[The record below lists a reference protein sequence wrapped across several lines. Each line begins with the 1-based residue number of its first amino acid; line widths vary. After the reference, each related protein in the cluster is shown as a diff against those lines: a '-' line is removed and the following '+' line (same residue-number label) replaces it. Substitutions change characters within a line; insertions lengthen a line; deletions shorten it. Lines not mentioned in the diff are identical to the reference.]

1 MEGWWEIMKVKNKA
15 YIRSLAKNILN
26 ANKSRRNI
34 LLLAIALTSI
44 LFTSL
49 FSVALG
55 LGKSMETQTMK
66 TIGTISH
73 GSFKDIS
80 DEDVEILTHDKD
92 IKDFSVRE
100 KVGILDDEK
109 VMAELSYMDKKGF
122 EWSLIEKVK
131 GKFPE
136 KENEVFLDIST
147 AKKLGYKGEIGEE
160 IEVPFKIEKAYT
172 GEVIEKK
179 SDKFIISGTFQNP
192 IDSNVGVGQI
202 YLSKAY
208 VDKLSI
214 PKNNSDLEV
223 MLNNS
228 FKIGDKL
235 LKIAERNGYKVA
247 DNPGNLSDK
256 EIRIGVNFAYL
267 LSGDSSFD
275 FKTFLPFL
283 AFLILV
289 IVAGYLIINNIF
301 KISVNEDIKLLG
313 LLKTIGMTKPQIKK
327 LVHLESLA
335 VALPAIIVGDIV
347 GISIGKIILNKIF
360 ANNEML
366 TDVKLSI
373 IVIILII
380 LFSTAFTLLTVF
392 LSVMRPARYAA
403 KVSPIDA
410 SRYNEIQIKKKYK
423 SEDISLGKLARRQV
437 FSNKFRFISIVL
449 SISLSAVI
457 LNSVL
462 TYTGNIDLEKG
473 ISDVIATDYNI
484 ASPKYFRYMYS
495 GSEDSIKDNFIDEI
509 ENQKGFKAGGALYY
523 YGYEYDYQ
531 DIKIEDN
538 KVAPILLGIDD
549 YLINKQKFI
558 DGEFDKDK
566 WQTGNYIIIGEYGD
580 KKSAFKAG
588 DKIKIN
594 VKNKIKEVQVMGKV
608 EYNFSIGL
616 RYFPVIKEDVND
628 ESSPTLGLEYIYM
641 NPNEYKELT
650 GDQSI
655 MSYGFDVEDSEKENF
670 DKLLKSFEN
679 NPDFS
684 YDSRDLQIK
693 SFKDFKNLIEF
704 VGYSL
709 SIVLFLISVLNFI
722 NIIAT
727 EILRNMVNLSIL
739 EAIGMTKRN
748 IKKYLIK
755 KNLIYSISS
764 LVFSFIVMLLVDKF
778 ILIDFMA
785 ETKWTSYKFVI
796 MPLILVNFVNIIIG
810 IIFTGGFY
818 EKHSQNSLV
827 DRIRSLE

>member
-1 MEGWWEIMKVKNKA
+1 MESWWEKMKVKNKA
-15 YIRSLAKNILN
+15 YIVRLSKSILN

-55 LGKSMETQTMK
+55 LVKSMETQTMK
-66 TIGTISH
+66 TVGSISH
-73 GSFKDIS
+73 GSFKELSNKDIEVLS
-80 DEDVEILTHDKD
+80 KDKD
-92 IKDFSVRE
+92 IKEFSVRE

-109 VMAELSYMDKKGF
+109 ISAELSYMDKKGF

-136 KENEVFLDIST
+136 KENDVFIDLAT

-160 IEVPFKIEKAYT
+160 IEVPFTIEKPYT
-172 GEVIEKK
+172 GEIIKK
-179 SDKFIISGTFQNP
+179 RSDKFIISGTFQNP

-208 VDKLSI
+208 VDKLSL
-214 PKNNSDLEV
+214 PENNKDLEV
-223 MLNNS
+223 MLKNS
-228 FKIGDKL
+228 FVIKDKL

-247 DNPGNLSDK
+247 DSPGNLSDK
-256 EIRIGVNFAYL
+256 EIRIGVNFAYI
-267 LSGDSSFD
+267 LSRGDNAD
-275 FKTFLPFL
+275 FLIFLPAL
-283 AFLILV
+283 LLLILV
-289 IVAGYLIINNIF
+289 MIAGFLIINNIF
-301 KISVNEDIKLLG
+301 KISVNEDINLIG
-313 LLKTIGMTKPQIKK
+313 LLKTIGMTKVQVKK
-327 LVHLESLA
+327 LVHLESFI
-335 VALPAIIVGDIV
+335 VSIPSIIIGNAI

-360 ANNEML
+360 SSNVMLANIN
-366 TDVKLSI
+366 LSLAL
-373 IVIILII
+373 ILLVI
-380 LFSTAFTLLTVF
+380 LFSAIFTLLTVF
-392 LSVMRPARYAA
+392 LSVMSPAKYAA
-403 KVSPIDA
+403 KISPIDA
-410 SRYNEIQIKKKYK
+410 SKYNETQVKKKYK
-423 SEDISLGKLARRQV
+423 SNSISLGKLAKRQV

-473 ISDVIATDYNI
+473 ISDVIVTDYNI

-495 GSEDSIKDNFIDEI
+495 GSEDGIKDNFIDEI

-523 YGYEYDYQ
+523 YGYEYAYP

-558 DGEFDKDK
+558 EGEFDSDK
-566 WQTGNYIIIGEYGD
+566 WNNGSYVIVGEDSD
-580 KKSAFKAG
+580 KKSSFKAG

-594 VKNKIKEVQVMGKV
+594 VKNRVKEVQVMGKV
-608 EYNFSIGL
+608 EYNFSNGL
-616 RYFPVIKEDVND
+616 RYYPIIQENQFD
-628 ESSPTLGLEYIYM
+628 ESSPELDLEYFYL
-641 NPNEYKELT
+641 NPNLYKELT
-650 GDQSI
+650 GDKSI

-679 NPDFS
+679 EPGFS

-722 NIIAT
+722 NVIAT

-739 EAIGMTKRN
+739 EAIGMTKKN
-748 IKKYLIK
+748 IKKYLVK
-755 KNLIYSISS
+755 KNLIYSLCG
-764 LVFSFIVMLLVDKF
+764 LVFSFIIMLLVDKY
-778 ILIDFMA
+778 ILIDFM
-785 ETKWTSYKFVI
+785 EQTKWTSYKFVI
-796 MPLILVNFVNIIIG
+796 MPLILVNCVNVIIG
-810 IIFTGGFY
+810 ILFTGRFY
-818 EKHSQNSLV
+818 EKHSQNSVV
-827 DRIRSLE
+827 DRIRNID

>member
-1 MEGWWEIMKVKNKA
+1 MKVKNKA
-15 YIRSLAKNILN
+15 YIRHLAKNILN

-66 TIGTISH
+66 TVGSISH
-73 GSFKDIS
+73 GSFKELS

-131 GKFPE
+131 GEFPE
-136 KENEVFLDIST
+136 KDNQVFIDIAT

-160 IEVPFKIEKAYT
+160 IKVPFTIEKPYT
-172 GEVIEKK
+172 GEIIEKK

-208 VDKLSI
+208 VDKLSL
-214 PKNNSDLEV
+214 PENNKDLEV
-223 MLNNS
+223 MLKNS
-228 FKIGDKL
+228 FMIRDKL
-235 LKIAERNGYKVA
+235 LKIAERNAYKVV
-247 DNPGNLSDK
+247 DDPGNLSEK
-256 EIRIGVNFAYL
+256 EIRIGVNFAYIF
-267 LSGDSSFD
+267 SGDSSFD
-275 FKTFLPFL
+275 FKTILPFL

-289 IVAGYLIINNIF
+289 MVAGYLIINNIF

-313 LLKTIGMTKPQIKK
+313 LLKTIGMTKPQIKS
-327 LVHLESLA
+327 LIHLESLA
-335 VALPAIIVGDIV
+335 VALPSIIIGDII

-360 ANNEML
+360 ASNEML
-366 TDVKLSI
+366 TDVKLSLT
-373 IVIILII
+373 VMVLII

-392 LSVMRPARYAA
+392 LSVMKPARYAA

-410 SRYNEIQIKKKYK
+410 SKYNETMIKKKYK

-462 TYTGNIDLEKG
+462 TYTGNIDLKKG

-484 ASPKYFRYMYS
+484 ASPKYFRYMYL
-495 GSEDSIKDNFIDEI
+495 GSEEGIDRKFIDEI
-509 ENQKGFKAGGALYY
+509 ENYKGFKEGGALYY
-523 YGYEYDYQ
+523 YGYEYSYP
-531 DIKIEDN
+531 DIKIEDH

-558 DGEFDKDK
+558 DGVFDKEK
-566 WQTGNYIIIGEYGD
+566 WQTGNYVIIGEYGD

-594 VKNKIKEVQVMGKV
+594 VKNKVKEVQVMGKV
-608 EYNFSIGL
+608 EYNFSNGL
-616 RYFPVIKEDVND
+616 RYFTVIKEDIND
-628 ESSPTLGLEYIYM
+628 DSSPTLSLEYIYM

-670 DKLLKSFEN
+670 DNLLKTFEN
-679 NPDFS
+679 EPDFS

-693 SFKDFKNLIEF
+693 STMEFKKLIEF
-704 VGYSL
+704 AGYSL

-722 NIIAT
+722 NVIAT

-739 EAIGMTKRN
+739 EAIGMTKKN
-748 IKKYLIK
+748 IKKYLVK
-755 KNLIYSISS
+755 KNLVYSLCGLI
-764 LVFSFIVMLLVDKF
+764 FSFLIMLLVDKF
-778 ILIDFMA
+778 ILMDFM
-785 ETKWTSYKFVI
+785 EQTQWTSYKFVI
-796 MPLILVNFVNIIIG
+796 LPLILVNLVNIIIG
-810 IIFTGGFY
+810 IIFTGRFY
-818 EKHSQNSLV
+818 EKHSNNSLV

>member
-1 MEGWWEIMKVKNKA
+1 MKVKNKA
-15 YIRSLAKNILN
+15 YIRRLAKNILN

-55 LGKSMETQTMK
+55 LGKSMENQTMK

-73 GSFKDIS
+73 GSFKELSDKDIS
-80 DEDVEILTHDKD
+80 ILSKDKD
-92 IKDFSVRE
+92 IKEFSIRE

-109 VMAELSYMDKKGF
+109 ISAELSYIDNNGF

-136 KENEVFLDIST
+136 KENDVFIDLAT
-147 AKKLGYKGEIGEE
+147 VKKLGYKGEIGEE
-160 IEVPFKIEKAYT
+160 IEVPFTIEKPYT
-172 GEVIEKK
+172 GEIIEKK

-208 VDKLSI
+208 VDKLSL
-214 PKNNSDLEV
+214 PENNKDLEV
-223 MLNNS
+223 MLKNS
-228 FKIGDKL
+228 FMIRDKL
-235 LKIAERNGYKVA
+235 LKIAERNAYKVV
-247 DNPGNLSDK
+247 DDPGNLSEK
-256 EIRIGVNFAYL
+256 EIRIGVNFAYIF
-267 LSGDSSFD
+267 SGDSSFD
-275 FKTFLPFL
+275 FKTILPFL

-289 IVAGYLIINNIF
+289 MVAGYLIINNIF

-313 LLKTIGMTKPQIKK
+313 LLKTIGMTKPQIKS
-327 LVHLESLA
+327 LIHLESLA
-335 VALPAIIVGDIV
+335 VALPSIIIGDII

-360 ANNEML
+360 ASNEML
-366 TDVKLSI
+366 TDVKLSLT
-373 IVIILII
+373 VMVLII

-392 LSVMRPARYAA
+392 LSVMKPARYAA

-410 SRYNEIQIKKKYK
+410 SKYNETMIKKKYK

-462 TYTGNIDLEKG
+462 TYTGNIDLKKG

-484 ASPKYFRYMYS
+484 ASPKYFRYMYL
-495 GSEDSIKDNFIDEI
+495 GSEEGIDRKFIDEI
-509 ENQKGFKAGGALYY
+509 ENYKGFKEGGALYY
-523 YGYEYDYQ
+523 YGYEYSYP
-531 DIKIEDN
+531 DIKIEDH

-558 DGEFDKDK
+558 DGVFDKEK
-566 WQTGNYIIIGEYGD
+566 WQTGNYVIIGEYGD

-594 VKNKIKEVQVMGKV
+594 VKNKVKEVQVMGKV
-608 EYNFSIGL
+608 EYNFSNGL
-616 RYFPVIKEDVND
+616 RYFPVIKEDIND
-628 ESSPTLGLEYIYM
+628 ESSPTLSLEYIYM

-670 DKLLKSFEN
+670 DNLLKTFEN
-679 NPDFS
+679 EPDFS

-693 SFKDFKNLIEF
+693 STMEFKSLIEF
-704 VGYSL
+704 AGYSL

-722 NIIAT
+722 NVIAT

-739 EAIGMTKRN
+739 EAIGMTKKN
-748 IKKYLIK
+748 IKKYLVK
-755 KNLIYSISS
+755 KNLIYSLCG
-764 LVFSFIVMLLVDKF
+764 LVFSFIIMLLVDKY
-778 ILIDFMA
+778 ILIGFM
-785 ETKWTSYKFVI
+785 EQTKWTSYRFVI
-796 MPLILVNFVNIIIG
+796 MPLIIVNFVNIIIG
-810 IIFTGGFY
+810 IIFTGKFY
-818 EKHSQNSLV
+818 EKHSNNSLV

>member
-1 MEGWWEIMKVKNKA
+1 MKVKNKA
-15 YIRSLAKNILN
+15 YIVRLSKSILN

-66 TIGTISH
+66 TVGTISH
-73 GSFKDIS
+73 GSFKELS
-80 DEDVEILTHDKD
+80 DKD
-92 IKDFSVRE
+92 INILSKDKDLKEFSIRE

-109 VMAELSYMDKKGF
+109 ISAELSYMDKKGF

-136 KENEVFLDIST
+136 KENEVFIDTAT

-160 IEVPFKIEKAYT
+160 IEVPFKIEKPYT
-172 GEVIEKK
+172 GEIIEKK

-208 VDKLSI
+208 VDKLSL
-214 PKNNSDLEV
+214 PENNNDVEV
-223 MLNNS
+223 MLKNS
-228 FKIGDKL
+228 FMIRNKL
-235 LKIAERNGYKVA
+235 VKIAERNGYKVVE
-247 DNPGNLSDK
+247 DPGNLSDK

-267 LSGDSSFD
+267 FSGDSSFD
-275 FKTFLPFL
+275 LNTFIPYL

-289 IVAGYLIINNIF
+289 MVAGYLIINNIF

-327 LVHLESLA
+327 LVHLESFI
-335 VALPAIIVGDIV
+335 VSIPSIIIGNAI
-347 GISIGKIILNKIF
+347 GISIGQIILNKIF
-360 ANNEML
+360 STNVMLANIN
-366 TDVKLSI
+366 LSLAL
-373 IVIILII
+373 ILLVI
-380 LFSTAFTLLTVF
+380 LFSTIFTLLTVF
-392 LSVMRPARYAA
+392 LSVMSPAKYAA
-403 KVSPIDA
+403 KISPIDA
-410 SRYNEIQIKKKYK
+410 SKYNETQVKKKYK
-423 SEDISLGKLARRQV
+423 SNSISLGKLAKRQV

-495 GSEDSIKDNFIDEI
+495 GSEDGIKDNFIDEI
-509 ENQKGFKAGGALYY
+509 ENQKGFKAGGALYS
-523 YGYEYDYQ
+523 YGYEYTYP

-549 YLINKQKFI
+549 YLINKQKII
-558 DGEFDKDK
+558 DGEFDKEK
-566 WQTGNYIIIGEYGD
+566 WKTGNYVIIGEKIKNNSDY
-580 KKSAFKAG
+580 KTG

-594 VKNKIKEVQVMGKV
+594 VKNRVKEVQVMGKIN
-608 EYNFSIGL
+608 YNFSDGL
-616 RYFPVIKEDVND
+616 RYYPIIQENQFD
-628 ESSPTLGLEYIYM
+628 ESSPELDLEYFYL
-641 NPNEYKELT
+641 NPNLYKELT
-650 GDQSI
+650 GDNSI

-722 NIIAT
+722 NVIAT

-739 EAIGMTKRN
+739 EAIGMTKKN
-748 IKKYLIK
+748 IKKYLVK
-755 KNLIYSISS
+755 KNLIYSLCG
-764 LVFSFIVMLLVDKF
+764 LVFSFIIMLLVDKY
-778 ILIDFMA
+778 ILIDFM
-785 ETKWTSYKFVI
+785 EQTKWTSYKFVI

-810 IIFTGGFY
+810 IIFTCRFY

>member
-1 MEGWWEIMKVKNKA
+1 MKVKNKA
-15 YIRSLAKNILN
+15 YIRRLSKSILN

-66 TIGTISH
+66 TVGTISH
-73 GSFKDIS
+73 GSFKDIC

-92 IKDFSVRE
+92 IKDFSIRE

-109 VMAELSYMDKKGF
+109 VMAELSYMDKIGF

-136 KENEVFLDIST
+136 KENQVFIDTAT

-160 IEVPFKIEKAYT
+160 IEVPFKIEKPYT
-172 GEVIEKK
+172 GEIIEKK

-208 VDKLSI
+208 VDKLSL
-214 PKNNSDLEV
+214 PENNNDVEV
-223 MLNNS
+223 MLKNS
-228 FKIGDKL
+228 FMIRDKL
-235 LKIAERNGYKVA
+235 IKIAERNGYKVV
-247 DNPGNLSDK
+247 DEPGNLSDK
-256 EIRIGVNFAYL
+256 EIRIGVNFAYIF
-267 LSGDSSFD
+267 SGDSSFD

-347 GISIGKIILNKIF
+347 GISIGKVILNKIF

-366 TDVKLSI
+366 TDVKLSLM
-373 IVIILII
+373 VIILII

-410 SRYNEIQIKKKYK
+410 SRYNETTIKKKYK

-437 FSNKFRFISIVL
+437 FSNKFRFISIIL
-449 SISLSAVI
+449 SMSLSAVI

-473 ISDVIATDYNI
+473 ISDVIVTDYNI

-495 GSEDSIKDNFIDEI
+495 GSEDGIKDNFIDEI
-509 ENQKGFKAGGALYY
+509 ENQ
-523 YGYEYDYQ
+523 
-531 DIKIEDN
+531 
-538 KVAPILLGIDD
+538 
-549 YLINKQKFI
+549 
-558 DGEFDKDK
+558 
-566 WQTGNYIIIGEYGD
+566 
-580 KKSAFKAG
+580 
-588 DKIKIN
+588 
-594 VKNKIKEVQVMGKV
+594 
-608 EYNFSIGL
+608 
-616 RYFPVIKEDVND
+616 
-628 ESSPTLGLEYIYM
+628 
-641 NPNEYKELT
+641 
-650 GDQSI
+650 
-655 MSYGFDVEDSEKENF
+655 
-670 DKLLKSFEN
+670 
-679 NPDFS
+679 
-684 YDSRDLQIK
+684 
-693 SFKDFKNLIEF
+693 
-704 VGYSL
+704 
-709 SIVLFLISVLNFI
+709 
-722 NIIAT
+722 
-727 EILRNMVNLSIL
+727 
-739 EAIGMTKRN
+739 
-748 IKKYLIK
+748 
-755 KNLIYSISS
+755 
-764 LVFSFIVMLLVDKF
+764 
-778 ILIDFMA
+778 
-785 ETKWTSYKFVI
+785 
-796 MPLILVNFVNIIIG
+796 
-810 IIFTGGFY
+810 
-818 EKHSQNSLV
+818 
-827 DRIRSLE
+827 

>member
-1 MEGWWEIMKVKNKA
+1 MKVKNKA
-15 YIRSLAKNILN
+15 YIRHLAKNILN

-66 TIGTISH
+66 TIGAISH
-73 GSFKDIS
+73 GSFKELS

-109 VMAELSYMDKKGF
+109 ISAELSYMDKKGF

-136 KENEVFLDIST
+136 KENQVFLDIST

-172 GEVIEKK
+172 GEIIEKK

-208 VDKLSI
+208 VDKLSL
-214 PKNNSDLEV
+214 PKNNSDLGV

-235 LKIAERNGYKVA
+235 LKIAERNGYKVV
-247 DNPGNLSDK
+247 DDPGNLSDK

-313 LLKTIGMTKPQIKK
+313 LLKTIGMTKPQIKR
-327 LVHLESLA
+327 LIHLESLA
-335 VALPAIIVGDIV
+335 VALPSIIIGDII

-360 ANNEML
+360 ASNEML
-366 TDVKLSI
+366 TDVKLSLA
-373 IVIILII
+373 VIILII

-410 SRYNEIQIKKKYK
+410 SRYNEIEIKKKYK
-423 SEDISLGKLARRQV
+423 SENISLGKLARRQV
-437 FSNKFRFISIVL
+437 FSNKFRFISIIL
-449 SISLSAVI
+449 SMSLSAVI

-473 ISDVIATDYNI
+473 ISDIIVTDYNI

-495 GSEDSIKDNFIDEI
+495 GSEDGINEKYIREI
-509 ENQKGFKAGGALYY
+509 ENHKGFKSGGSLYS
-523 YGYEYDYQ
+523 YGNEYTYP

-538 KVAPILLGIDD
+538 KVAPILFGIDD
-549 YLINKQKFI
+549 YLINKYKI
-558 DGEFDKDK
+558 TDGDFDKDK
-566 WQTGNYIIIGEYGD
+566 WQTGNYVIIGERIKNNSDYKIGD
-580 KKSAFKAG
+580 N
-588 DKIKIN
+588 IKIN
-594 VKNKIKEVQVMGKV
+594 VNNKIKEVQVMGKV
-608 EYNFSIGL
+608 EHNFSNGL
-616 RYFPVIKEDVND
+616 RYFPVVKEDKNN
-628 ESSPTLGLEYIYM
+628 ELSPTLSLEYIYM
-641 NPNEYKELT
+641 NPNEYRKLT

-679 NPDFS
+679 EPGFS
-684 YDSRDLQIK
+684 YDSRELQIK

-722 NIIAT
+722 NVIAT

-739 EAIGMTKRN
+739 EAIGMTKKN
-748 IKKYLIK
+748 IKKYLVK
-755 KNLIYSISS
+755 KNLIYSLCGLI
-764 LVFSFIVMLLVDKF
+764 FSFIIMLLVDKY
-778 ILIDFMA
+778 ILIDFM
-785 ETKWTSYKFVI
+785 EQTKWTSYKFVI

-810 IIFTGGFY
+810 IIFTGRFY

>member
-1 MEGWWEIMKVKNKA
+1 MEGWWKIMKVKNKA
-15 YIRSLAKNILN
+15 YIRRLSKNILN

-55 LGKSMETQTMK
+55 LGKSMENQTMK
-66 TIGTISH
+66 TVGTISH
-73 GSFKDIS
+73 GSFKELSDKDIS
-80 DEDVEILTHDKD
+80 ILSKDKD
-92 IKDFSVRE
+92 IKEFSIRE

-109 VMAELSYMDKKGF
+109 ISAELSYIDNNGF

-136 KENEVFLDIST
+136 KENDVFIDLAT

-160 IEVPFKIEKAYT
+160 IEIPYSIEKPYT
-172 GEVIEKK
+172 GEIIKK
-179 SDKFIISGTFQNP
+179 RSEKFIISGTFQNP

-208 VDKLSI
+208 VDKLSL
-214 PKNNSDLEV
+214 PENNKDLEV
-223 MLNNS
+223 MLKNS
-228 FKIGDKL
+228 FMIRDKL
-235 LKIAERNGYKVA
+235 LKIAERNAYKVV
-247 DNPGNLSDK
+247 DEPGNLSEK
-256 EIRIGVNFAYL
+256 EIRIGVNFAYIF
-267 LSGDSSFD
+267 SGDSSFD

-289 IVAGYLIINNIF
+289 MVAGYLIINNIF

-335 VALPAIIVGDIV
+335 VSLPAIIVGDIV

-366 TDVKLSI
+366 ADVKLSLAV
-373 IVIILII
+373 IVIIII
-380 LFSTAFTLLTVF
+380 FSTTFTLLTVF

-410 SRYNEIQIKKKYK
+410 SRYNETTIKKKYK
-423 SEDISLGKLARRQV
+423 SENISLGKLARRQV
-437 FSNKFRFISIVL
+437 FSNKFRFISIIL
-449 SISLSAVI
+449 SMSLSAVI

-495 GSEDSIKDNFIDEI
+495 GSADGINKKFIDEI
-509 ENQKGFKAGGALYY
+509 ESYKGFKGGGALYY
-523 YGYEYDYQ
+523 YGYEYAYP
-531 DIKIEDN
+531 DIKIEGN

-549 YLINKQKFI
+549 YLINKQKI
-558 DGEFDKDK
+558 TDEEFDKEK
-566 WQTGNYIIIGEYGD
+566 WKTGNYVIIGEYGD

-594 VKNKIKEVQVMGKV
+594 VKNKVKEVQVMGKV
-608 EYNFSIGL
+608 EYNFSNGL
-616 RYFPVIKEDVND
+616 RYFPVIKEDVKD

-641 NPNEYKELT
+641 KPNEYKELT

-679 NPDFS
+679 EPGFS

-722 NIIAT
+722 NVIAT

-739 EAIGMTKRN
+739 EAIGMTKKN
-748 IKKYLIK
+748 IKKYLVK
-755 KNLIYSISS
+755 KNLIYSLCG
-764 LVFSFIVMLLVDKF
+764 LVFSFIIMLLVDKY
-778 ILIDFMA
+778 ILIGFM
-785 ETKWTSYKFVI
+785 EQTKWTSYKFVI

-810 IIFTGGFY
+810 IIFTGRFY

>member
-1 MEGWWEIMKVKNKA
+1 MKVKNKA
-15 YIRSLAKNILN
+15 YIRRLSKSILN

-49 FSVALG
+49 FSVGLG

-73 GSFKDIS
+73 GSFKELSDKDIN
-80 DEDVEILTHDKD
+80 ILSKDKD
-92 IKDFSVRE
+92 IKEFSIRE

-109 VMAELSYMDKKGF
+109 VMAELSYMDKIGF

-136 KENEVFLDIST
+136 KENQVFIDTAT

-172 GEVIEKK
+172 GEIIEKK

-208 VDKLSI
+208 VDKLSL
-214 PKNNSDLEV
+214 PENNNDVEV
-223 MLNNS
+223 MLKNS
-228 FKIGDKL
+228 FMIRDKL
-235 LKIAERNGYKVA
+235 LKIAERNGYKVVE
-247 DNPGNLSDK
+247 DPGNLSDK
-256 EIRIGVNFAYL
+256 EIRIGVNFAYIF
-267 LSGDSSFD
+267 SGDSSFD

-313 LLKTIGMTKPQIKK
+313 LLKTIGMTKPQIKR
-327 LVHLESLA
+327 LIHLESLA
-335 VALPAIIVGDIV
+335 VALPSIIVGDIV
-347 GISIGKIILNKIF
+347 GISIGKVILNKIF

-366 TDVKLSI
+366 TDVKLSLM
-373 IVIILII
+373 VIILII

-410 SRYNEIQIKKKYK
+410 SRYNETTIKKKYK

-495 GSEDSIKDNFIDEI
+495 GSEDGIKDNFIDEI
-509 ENQKGFKAGGALYY
+509 ENQKGFKEGGALYY
-523 YGYEYDYQ
+523 YGYEYSYP
-531 DIKIEDN
+531 DIKIEDH

-558 DGEFDKDK
+558 DGVFDKEK
-566 WQTGNYIIIGEYGD
+566 WQTGNYVIIGEYGD

-594 VKNKIKEVQVMGKV
+594 VNNKVKEVQVMGKV
-608 EYNFSIGL
+608 EYNFSNGL
-616 RYFPVIKEDVND
+616 RYFTVIKEDIND
-628 ESSPTLGLEYIYM
+628 ESSPTLSLEYIYM

-670 DKLLKSFEN
+670 DNLLKTFEN
-679 NPDFS
+679 EPDFS

-693 SFKDFKNLIEF
+693 STMEFKSLIEF
-704 VGYSL
+704 AGYSL

-722 NIIAT
+722 NVIAT

-739 EAIGMTKRN
+739 EAIGMTKKN
-748 IKKYLIK
+748 IKKYLVK
-755 KNLIYSISS
+755 KNLIYSLCG
-764 LVFSFIVMLLVDKF
+764 LVFSFIIMLLVDKF
-778 ILIDFMA
+778 ILMDFM
-785 ETKWTSYKFVI
+785 EQTQWTSYKFVI
-796 MPLILVNFVNIIIG
+796 LPLILLNSVNIIIG
-810 IIFTGGFY
+810 IIFTGRFY
-818 EKHSQNSLV
+818 EKHSNNSLV

>member
-1 MEGWWEIMKVKNKA
+1 MKVKNKA
-15 YIRSLAKNILN
+15 YIRHLAKNILN

-55 LGKSMETQTMK
+55 LGKSIETQTMK

-73 GSFKDIS
+73 GSFKELS
-80 DEDVEILTHDKD
+80 DKD
-92 IKDFSVRE
+92 INILSKDKDLKEFSIRE

-109 VMAELSYMDKKGF
+109 ISAELSYMDKKGF

-136 KENEVFLDIST
+136 KENEIFIDLAT
-147 AKKLGYKGEIGEE
+147 AKKLGYKGEIGEV
-160 IEVPFKIEKAYT
+160 IEVPFNIEKPYT
-172 GEVIEKK
+172 GEIIEKK
-179 SDKFIISGTFQNP
+179 SDKFIISGTFQSP

-208 VDKLSI
+208 VDKLSL
-214 PKNNSDLEV
+214 PENNKDVEV
-223 MLNNS
+223 MLKNS
-228 FKIGDKL
+228 FMIRNKL

-247 DNPGNLSDK
+247 DNPGNLSGN

-267 LSGDSSFD
+267 FSGDSSFD

-289 IVAGYLIINNIF
+289 MIAGFLIINNIF
-301 KISVNEDIKLLG
+301 KISVNEDINLIG
-313 LLKTIGMTKPQIKK
+313 LLKTIGMTKVQVKK
-327 LVHLESLA
+327 LVHLESFI
-335 VALPAIIVGDIV
+335 VSIPSIIIGNAI

-360 ANNEML
+360 STNVMLANIN
-366 TDVKLSI
+366 LSLAL
-373 IVIILII
+373 ILLVI
-380 LFSTAFTLLTVF
+380 LFSTIFTLLTVF
-392 LSVMRPARYAA
+392 LSVMSPAKYAA
-403 KVSPIDA
+403 KISPIDA
-410 SRYNEIQIKKKYK
+410 SKYNETQVKKKYK
-423 SEDISLGKLARRQV
+423 SNSISLGKLAKRQV

-473 ISDVIATDYNI
+473 ISDVIVTDYNI
-484 ASPKYFRYMYS
+484 ASPQYFRYMYLD
-495 GSEDSIKDNFIDEI
+495 SEYGIDKKFIDEI
-509 ENQKGFKAGGALYY
+509 ENHKGYKSGGALYSS
-523 YGYEYDYQ
+523 GYEHTYPE
-531 DIKIEDN
+531 IKIEDN
-538 KVAPILLGIDD
+538 KVAPLLFGMDD

-558 DGEFDKDK
+558 DGDFDKEK
-566 WQTGNYIIIGEYGD
+566 WQTGNYIIIGEHGD
-580 KKSAFKAG
+580 KKSAFKTG

-594 VKNKIKEVQVMGKV
+594 VKNKVKEVQVMGKIN
-608 EYNFSIGL
+608 YNFSDGL
-616 RYFPVIKEDVND
+616 RYYPIIQENQFD
-628 ESSPTLGLEYIYM
+628 ESSPELDLEYFYL
-641 NPNEYKELT
+641 NPNLYKELT
-650 GDQSI
+650 GDNSI

-722 NIIAT
+722 NVIAT

-739 EAIGMTKRN
+739 EAIGMTKKN
-748 IKKYLIK
+748 IKKYLVK
-755 KNLIYSISS
+755 KNLIYSLCG
-764 LVFSFIVMLLVDKF
+764 LVFSFIIMLLVDKY
-778 ILIDFMA
+778 ILIDFM
-785 ETKWTSYKFVI
+785 EQTKWTSYKFVI

-810 IIFTGGFY
+810 IIFTGRFY

>member
-1 MEGWWEIMKVKNKA
+1 MKVKNKA
-15 YIRSLAKNILN
+15 YIRHLAKNILN

-66 TIGTISH
+66 TIGAISH
-73 GSFKDIS
+73 GSFKELS

-109 VMAELSYMDKKGF
+109 ISAELSYMDKKGF

-136 KENEVFLDIST
+136 KENQVFLDIST

-172 GEVIEKK
+172 GEIIEKK

-208 VDKLSI
+208 VDKLSL
-214 PKNNSDLEV
+214 PKNNSDLGV

-235 LKIAERNGYKVA
+235 LKIAERNGYKVV
-247 DNPGNLSDK
+247 DDPGNLSDK

-313 LLKTIGMTKPQIKK
+313 LLKTIGMTKPQIKR
-327 LVHLESLA
+327 LIHLESLA
-335 VALPAIIVGDIV
+335 VALPSIIIGDIV

-360 ANNEML
+360 ASNEML
-366 TDVKLSI
+366 TDVKLSLT
-373 IVIILII
+373 VMVLII

-403 KVSPIDA
+403 KVSPIEA
-410 SRYNEIQIKKKYK
+410 SRYNETTIKKKYK
-423 SEDISLGKLARRQV
+423 SENITLGKLARRQV
-437 FSNKFRFISIVL
+437 FSNKFRFVSIVL

-473 ISDVIATDYNI
+473 VSDVIATDYNI

-495 GSEDSIKDNFIDEI
+495 GSEDGINEKFIDEI
-509 ENQKGFKAGGALYY
+509 ENHKGYKGGGALYY
-523 YGYEYDYQ
+523 YGYEHTYP
-531 DIKIEDN
+531 DIKIEDHRI
-538 KVAPILLGIDD
+538 APILFGIDEF
-549 YLINKQKFI
+549 LINKQKI
-558 DGEFDKDK
+558 TEGDFDKDK
-566 WQTGNYIIIGEYGD
+566 WQTGNYVMLGEYGD
-580 KKSAFKAG
+580 KKSAFKTG

-594 VKNKIKEVQVMGKV
+594 VKNKVKEVQVMGKV
-608 EYNFSIGL
+608 EYNFSNGL

-641 NPNEYKELT
+641 NPNEYKKLT
-650 GDQSI
+650 GDKSI
-655 MSYGFDVEDSEKENF
+655 MSYGFDVEKSEKENF

-679 NPDFS
+679 EPGFS

-693 SFKDFKNLIEF
+693 STMEFKNLIEF
-704 VGYSL
+704 AGYSL

-722 NIIAT
+722 NVIAT

-739 EAIGMTKRN
+739 EAIGMTKKN
-748 IKKYLIK
+748 IKIYLVK
-755 KNLIYSISS
+755 KNLIYSFCG
-764 LVFSFIVMLLVDKF
+764 LVCSFIIMLLVDQY
-778 ILIDFMA
+778 ILIDFM
-785 ETKWTSYKFVI
+785 EQTKWTSFRFVI
-796 MPLILVNFVNIIIG
+796 RPLILVNFANIIIG
-810 IIFTGGFY
+810 IIFTCKFY

-827 DRIRSLE
+827 GRIKSLE

>member
-1 MEGWWEIMKVKNKA
+1 MEDWWKIMKVKNKA
-15 YIRSLAKNILN
+15 YIRRLAKNILN

-80 DEDVEILTHDKD
+80 DEDIEILTQDKD

-172 GEVIEKK
+172 GEIIEKK

-214 PKNNSDLEV
+214 PKNNSDLGV

-235 LKIAERNGYKVA
+235 LKIVERNGYKVVE
-247 DNPGNLSDK
+247 DPGNLSDK

-267 LSGDSSFD
+267 LSGDNSFD
-275 FKTFLPFL
+275 FNTFLPYL
-283 AFLILV
+283 AFLLLV
-289 IVAGYLIINNIF
+289 MVAGYLIINNIF

-313 LLKTIGMTKPQIKK
+313 LLKTIGMTRSQIKR
-327 LVHLESLA
+327 LIHFESLA
-335 VALPAIIVGDIV
+335 VALPSIIVGDIV
-347 GISIGKIILNKIF
+347 GISIGKVILNKIF
-360 ANNEML
+360 VSNEML
-366 TDVKLSI
+366 TDVKLSLTL
-373 IVIILII
+373 IILII

-392 LSVMRPARYAA
+392 LSVMTPARYAA

-410 SRYNEIQIKKKYK
+410 SRYNEAEIKKKYK
-423 SEDISLGKLARRQV
+423 SEEISLGKLARRQV
-437 FSNKFRFISIVL
+437 FSNKFRFISIIL
-449 SISLSAVI
+449 SMSLSAVI

-462 TYTGNIDLEKG
+462 TYTENIDLEKG
-473 ISDVIATDYNI
+473 LSDIIVTDYNI
-484 ASPKYFRYMYS
+484 ASPKYFRYLYLR
-495 GSEDSIKDNFIDEI
+495 SEDGINKKFIDEI
-509 ENQKGFKAGGALYY
+509 ENLKGFKGGGALYY
-523 YGYEYDYQ
+523 YGYEYAYP

-549 YLINKQKFI
+549 YLINKQKII
-558 DGEFDKDK
+558 DGEFDKEK
-566 WQTGNYIIIGEYGD
+566 WKTGNYVIIGERIKNNSDY
-580 KKSAFKAG
+580 KTG

-594 VKNKIKEVQVMGKV
+594 VKNRVKEVQVMGKV
-608 EYNFSIGL
+608 EYNFSNGL
-616 RYFPVIKEDVND
+616 RYFPVIKEDIND

-641 NPNEYKELT
+641 KPNEYKELT
-650 GDQSI
+650 GDKSI

-679 NPDFS
+679 EPEFS

-693 SFKDFKNLIEF
+693 STMEFKNLIEF
-704 VGYSL
+704 AGYSL

-722 NIIAT
+722 NVIAT

-739 EAIGMTKRN
+739 EAIGMTKKN
-748 IKKYLIK
+748 IKKYLVK
-755 KNLIYSISS
+755 KSLIYSFSS
-764 LVFSFIVMLLVDKF
+764 LILSLLIMLLVNKF

-785 ETKWTSYKFVI
+785 QTKWSSFHFVI
-796 MPLILVNFVNIIIG
+796 IPLILVNLVNMIIG
-810 IIFTGGFY
+810 ILFTSKFY

-827 DRIRSLE
+827 DRMRNLK

>member
-1 MEGWWEIMKVKNKA
+1 MESWWKIMKVKNKA
-15 YIRSLAKNILN
+15 YIRHLAKNILN

-66 TIGTISH
+66 TIGAISH
-73 GSFKDIS
+73 GSFKELS

-109 VMAELSYMDKKGF
+109 ISAELSYMDKKGF

-136 KENEVFLDIST
+136 KENDVFIDLAT

-160 IEVPFKIEKAYT
+160 IEIPYSIEKAYT
-172 GEVIEKK
+172 GEIIEKK

-208 VDKLSI
+208 VDKLSL
-214 PKNNSDLEV
+214 PKNNSDLGV

-235 LKIAERNGYKVA
+235 LKIAERNGYKVV
-247 DNPGNLSDK
+247 DDPGNLSDK

-313 LLKTIGMTKPQIKK
+313 FLKTIGMTKPQIKR
-327 LVHLESLA
+327 LIHLESLA
-335 VALPAIIVGDIV
+335 VALPSIIIGDII

-366 TDVKLSI
+366 TDVKLSLT
-373 IVIILII
+373 VMILII

-410 SRYNEIQIKKKYK
+410 SRYNEIEIKKKYK
-423 SEDISLGKLARRQV
+423 SENISLGKLARRQV
-437 FSNKFRFISIVL
+437 FSNKFRFISIIL
-449 SISLSAVI
+449 SMSLSAVI

-473 ISDVIATDYNI
+473 ISDIIVTDYNI

-495 GSEDSIKDNFIDEI
+495 GSEDGIKDNLIDEI

-523 YGYEYDYQ
+523 YGYEYSYP

-549 YLINKQKFI
+549 YLINKQKII
-558 DGEFDKDK
+558 DGEFDKEK
-566 WQTGNYIIIGEYGD
+566 WKTGNYVIIGEKIKNNSDY
-580 KKSAFKAG
+580 KTG

-594 VKNKIKEVQVMGKV
+594 VKNRVKEVQVMGKV
-608 EYNFSIGL
+608 EYNFSNGL
-616 RYFPVIKEDVND
+616 RYFPVIKEDIND
-628 ESSPTLGLEYIYM
+628 ESSPTIGLEYIYM
-641 NPNEYKELT
+641 NPNEYSKLT
-650 GDQSI
+650 GDKSI

-722 NIIAT
+722 NVIAT

-739 EAIGMTKRN
+739 EAIGMTKKN
-748 IKKYLIK
+748 IKKYLVK
-755 KNLIYSISS
+755 KNLIYSLCGLI
-764 LVFSFIVMLLVDKF
+764 FSFIIMLLVDKYILMDF
-778 ILIDFMA
+778 I
-785 ETKWTSYKFVI
+785 EQTQWTSYKFVI
-796 MPLILVNFVNIIIG
+796 TPLILVNFVNIIIG
-810 IIFTGGFY
+810 IIFTGRFY

>member
-1 MEGWWEIMKVKNKA
+1 MKVKNKA
-15 YIRSLAKNILN
+15 YIRHLAKNILN

-66 TIGTISH
+66 TVGSISH
-73 GSFKDIS
+73 GSFKELSNKDIEVLS
-80 DEDVEILTHDKD
+80 KDKD
-92 IKDFSVRE
+92 IKEFSIRE

-109 VMAELSYMDKKGF
+109 ISAELSYIDKKGF

-136 KENEVFLDIST
+136 KENEAFIDTAT
-147 AKKLGYKGEIGEE
+147 AKKLAYKGEIGEE

-172 GEVIEKK
+172 GEIIEKK

-208 VDKLSI
+208 VDKLSL
-214 PKNNSDLEV
+214 PENNKDLEV
-223 MLNNS
+223 MLKNS
-228 FKIGDKL
+228 FMIRDKL
-235 LKIAERNGYKVA
+235 IKIAERNGYKVV
-247 DNPGNLSDK
+247 DDPGNLSDK

-366 TDVKLSI
+366 TDVKLSLM
-373 IVIILII
+373 VIILII

-392 LSVMRPARYAA
+392 LSVMRPARFAA

-410 SRYNEIQIKKKYK
+410 TRYNETTIKKKYN
-423 SEDISLGKLARRQV
+423 SEDIYLGKLARREV

-473 ISDVIATDYNI
+473 ISDVIVTDYNI
-484 ASPKYFRYMYS
+484 ASPKYFRYMYL
-495 GSEDSIKDNFIDEI
+495 GREEGIDKKFIDEI
-509 ENQKGFKAGGALYY
+509 ENHKGFKGGGSLYY
-523 YGYEYDYQ
+523 YGYEYDYP
-531 DIKIEDN
+531 DIKIEDH
-538 KVAPILLGIDD
+538 KVAPILFGMDEF
-549 YLINKQKFI
+549 LINKQKFI
-558 DGEFDKDK
+558 DGEFDKEK
-566 WQTGNYIIIGEYGD
+566 WLSGNYIMIGEYGD
-580 KKSAFKAG
+580 KKSAFKTG

-594 VKNKIKEVQVMGKV
+594 VKNKVKEVQVMSKF
-608 EYNFSIGL
+608 EYNFSNGL
-616 RYFPVIKEDVND
+616 RYFPVIREDIND
-628 ESSPTLGLEYIYM
+628 ESSPTLSLEYIYM

-655 MSYGFDVEDSEKENF
+655 MSYGFDVADSEKENF
-670 DKLLKSFEN
+670 NKLLKTFEN
-679 NPDFS
+679 EPDFS

-693 SFKDFKNLIEF
+693 STMEFKNLIEF
-704 VGYSL
+704 AGYGL

-722 NIIAT
+722 NVIAT

-739 EAIGMTKRN
+739 EAIGMTKKN
-748 IKKYLIK
+748 IKKYLVK
-755 KNLIYSISS
+755 KNLIYSLSGLI
-764 LVFSFIVMLLVDKF
+764 FSFIIMLLVDKF
-778 ILIDFMA
+778 ILIDFME

-796 MPLILVNFVNIIIG
+796 IPLIIVNFVNIIIG
-810 IIFTGGFY
+810 IIFTGRFY

>member
-1 MEGWWEIMKVKNKA
+1 MKVKNKA
-15 YIRSLAKNILN
+15 YIVRLSKNILN

-66 TIGTISH
+66 TVGTISH
-73 GSFKDIS
+73 GSFKELS

-136 KENEVFLDIST
+136 KENQVFIDIAT

-172 GEVIEKK
+172 GEIIEKK

-208 VDKLSI
+208 VDKLLL
-214 PKNNSDLEV
+214 PDTNNDMEV
-223 MLNNS
+223 MLKNS
-228 FKIGDKL
+228 FMIKDKL

-247 DNPGNLSDK
+247 DSPGNLSDK
-256 EIRIGVNFAYL
+256 EIRIGVNFAYI
-267 LSGDSSFD
+267 LSRGDNAD
-275 FKTFLPFL
+275 FLIFLPAL
-283 AFLILV
+283 LLLILV
-289 IVAGYLIINNIF
+289 MIAGFLIINNIF
-301 KISVNEDIKLLG
+301 KISVNEDINLIG
-313 LLKTIGMTKPQIKK
+313 LLKTIGMTKVQVKK
-327 LVHLESLA
+327 LVHLESFI
-335 VALPAIIVGDIV
+335 VSIPSIIIGNAI

-360 ANNEML
+360 STNVMLANIN
-366 TDVKLSI
+366 LSLAL
-373 IVIILII
+373 ILLVI
-380 LFSTAFTLLTVF
+380 LFSTIFTLLTVF
-392 LSVMRPARYAA
+392 LSVMSPAKYAA
-403 KVSPIDA
+403 KISPIDA
-410 SRYNEIQIKKKYK
+410 SKYNETQVKKKYK
-423 SEDISLGKLARRQV
+423 SNSISLGKLAKRQV

-449 SISLSAVI
+449 SMSLSAVI

-473 ISDVIATDYNI
+473 ISDIIVTDYNI

-495 GSEDSIKDNFIDEI
+495 GSEDGINEKYIGEI
-509 ENQKGFKAGGALYY
+509 ENHKGFKSGGSLYS
-523 YGYEYDYQ
+523 YGYEYTYP

-538 KVAPILLGIDD
+538 KVAPILFGIDD
-549 YLINKQKFI
+549 YLINKYKI
-558 DGEFDKDK
+558 TDGEFDKEK
-566 WQTGNYIIIGEYGD
+566 WKTGNYVIIGEYGD
-580 KKSAFKAG
+580 KKSAFKTG

-594 VKNKIKEVQVMGKV
+594 VKNMVKEVQVMGKI
-608 EYNFSIGL
+608 EYNFSNGL
-616 RYFPVIKEDVND
+616 RYFPVIKEDIND
-628 ESSPTLGLEYIYM
+628 ESSPTLGLEYVYM
-641 NPNEYKELT
+641 NPNEYRELT
-650 GDQSI
+650 GDESI

-679 NPDFS
+679 EPDFS
-684 YDSRDLQIK
+684 YDSRELQIK
-693 SFKDFKNLIEF
+693 SIMEFKNLIEF
-704 VGYSL
+704 AGYSL

-722 NIIAT
+722 NVIAT
-727 EILRNMVNLSIL
+727 EILKNMVNLSIL
-739 EAIGMTKRN
+739 EAIGMTKKN
-748 IKKYLIK
+748 IKKYLVK

-764 LVFSFIVMLLVDKF
+764 LVFSFIVMLLVNKF
-778 ILIDFMA
+778 ILIDFM
-785 ETKWTSYKFVI
+785 EQTQWTSYKFVI
-796 MPLILVNFVNIIIG
+796 MPLIIVNFVNIIIG
-810 IIFTGGFY
+810 LIFTGKFY
-818 EKHSQNSLV
+818 EKHSQTSLV

>member
-1 MEGWWEIMKVKNKA
+1 MKVKNKA
-15 YIRSLAKNILN
+15 YIRHLAKNILN

-66 TIGTISH
+66 TVGSISH
-73 GSFKDIS
+73 GSFKELS

-109 VMAELSYMDKKGF
+109 ISAELSYMDKKGF

-136 KENEVFLDIST
+136 KENDVFIDLAT

-160 IEVPFKIEKAYT
+160 IEIPYSIEKPYT
-172 GEVIEKK
+172 GEIIEKK

-208 VDKLSI
+208 VDKLSLTE
-214 PKNNSDLEV
+214 NNKDLEV
-223 MLNNS
+223 MLKNS
-228 FKIGDKL
+228 FMIRDKL
-235 LKIAERNGYKVA
+235 LKIAERNAYKVV
-247 DNPGNLSDK
+247 DDPGNLSEK
-256 EIRIGVNFAYL
+256 EIRIGVNFAYIF
-267 LSGDSSFD
+267 SGDSSFD

-347 GISIGKIILNKIF
+347 GISIGKVILNKIF

-366 TDVKLSI
+366 TDVRLSLM
-373 IVIILII
+373 VIIIII

-410 SRYNEIQIKKKYK
+410 SRYNENKIKKKYK

-473 ISDVIATDYNI
+473 ISDVIVTDYNI
-484 ASPKYFRYMYS
+484 ASPKYFRYMYL
-495 GSEDSIKDNFIDEI
+495 GSEEGIDKKFIDEI
-509 ENQKGFKAGGALYY
+509 ENHKGFKSGGALYS
-523 YGYEYDYQ
+523 YGYEYTYPV
-531 DIKIEDN
+531 IKIEDN

-549 YLINKQKFI
+549 YLINKQKII
-558 DGEFDKDK
+558 DGEFDKEK
-566 WQTGNYIIIGEYGD
+566 WNNGSYAIIGEDSD
-580 KKSAFKAG
+580 KKSLFKAG
-588 DKIKIN
+588 DKIKIKVN
-594 VKNKIKEVQVMGKV
+594 NSIKEVQIMGKIN
-608 EYNFSIGL
+608 YNFSDGL
-616 RYFPVIKEDVND
+616 RYYPIILENQFD
-628 ESSPTLGLEYIYM
+628 ESSPELDLEYFYL
-641 NPNEYKELT
+641 NPNLYKELT
-650 GDQSI
+650 GDNSI
-655 MSYGFDVEDSEKENF
+655 MSYGFDVEDNEKENF

-684 YDSRDLQIK
+684 YDSRNLQIK
-693 SFKDFKNLIEF
+693 SFKDFKDLIEF

-722 NIIAT
+722 NVIAT

-739 EAIGMTKRN
+739 EAIGMTKKN
-748 IKKYLIK
+748 IKKYLVK
-755 KNLIYSISS
+755 KNLIYSLCG
-764 LVFSFIVMLLVDKF
+764 LVFSFIIMLLVDKY
-778 ILIDFMA
+778 ILIGFM
-785 ETKWTSYKFVI
+785 EQTKWTSYKFVI
-796 MPLILVNFVNIIIG
+796 IPLILVNFVNIIIG
-810 IIFTGGFY
+810 IIFTGKFY

>member
-1 MEGWWEIMKVKNKA
+1 MKVKNKV
-15 YIRSLAKNILN
+15 YIRRLAKNILN

-49 FSVALG
+49 FSAALG

-66 TIGTISH
+66 TVGSISH
-73 GSFKDIS
+73 GSFKELS

-136 KENEVFLDIST
+136 KENQVFIDIAT

-172 GEVIEKK
+172 GEIIEKK

-208 VDKLSI
+208 VDKLSL
-214 PKNNSDLEV
+214 PENNKDLEV
-223 MLNNS
+223 MLKNS
-228 FKIGDKL
+228 FMIRNKL
-235 LKIAERNGYKVA
+235 LKIAERNAYKVVE
-247 DNPGNLSDK
+247 DPGNLSEK
-256 EIRIGVNFAYL
+256 EIRIGVNFAYIF
-267 LSGDSSFD
+267 SGDSSFD

-327 LVHLESLA
+327 LVHLESIA
-335 VALPAIIVGDIV
+335 ASLPSIIVGDIV

-366 TDVKLSI
+366 TDVKLSLA
-373 IVIILII
+373 VIIIII

-410 SRYNEIQIKKKYK
+410 SRYNENKIKKKYK

-473 ISDVIATDYNI
+473 ISDVIVTDYNI
-484 ASPKYFRYMYS
+484 ASPKYFRYMYLD
-495 GSEDSIKDNFIDEI
+495 SEYGIDKKYIDEI
-509 ENQKGFKAGGALYY
+509 EKHKGYKSGGALYS
-523 YGYEYDYQ
+523 YGYEHTHPK
-531 DIKIEDN
+531 IKIEDN
-538 KVAPILLGIDD
+538 KVAPLLFGMDD

-558 DGEFDKDK
+558 DGDFDKEK
-566 WQTGNYIIIGEYGD
+566 WQTGNYIIIGEHGD
-580 KKSAFKAG
+580 KKSAFKTG

-594 VKNKIKEVQVMGKV
+594 VKNRVKEVQVMGKIM
-608 EYNFSIGL
+608 YNFSNGL
-616 RYFPVIKEDVND
+616 RYFPVIKEDIND

-655 MSYGFDVEDSEKENF
+655 MSYGFDVEDNEKENF

-679 NPDFS
+679 EPGFS

-722 NIIAT
+722 NVIAT

-739 EAIGMTKRN
+739 EAIGMTKKN
-748 IKKYLIK
+748 IKKYLVK
-755 KNLIYSISS
+755 KNLIYSLCG
-764 LVFSFIVMLLVDKF
+764 LVFSFIIMLLVDKY
-778 ILIDFMA
+778 ILIDFM
-785 ETKWTSYKFVI
+785 EQTKWTSYKFVI

-810 IIFTGGFY
+810 ILFTGRFY

>member
-1 MEGWWEIMKVKNKA
+1 MKVKNKA
-15 YIRSLAKNILN
+15 YIRRLAKNILN

-73 GSFKDIS
+73 GSFKELSDKDIS
-80 DEDVEILTHDKD
+80 ILSKDKD
-92 IKDFSVRE
+92 IKEFSIRE

-109 VMAELSYMDKKGF
+109 ISAELSYMDKKGF

-131 GKFPE
+131 GKSPE
-136 KENEVFLDIST
+136 KGKQVFIDIAT

-160 IEVPFKIEKAYT
+160 IEVPFKIEKPYT
-172 GEVIEKK
+172 GEIIEKK

-208 VDKLSI
+208 VDKLSL
-214 PKNNSDLEV
+214 PENNKDLEV
-223 MLNNS
+223 MLKNS
-228 FKIGDKL
+228 FMIRDKL
-235 LKIAERNGYKVA
+235 LKIAERNGYKVV
-247 DNPGNLSDK
+247 DDPGNLSDK

-327 LVHLESLA
+327 LIHLESLA
-335 VALPAIIVGDIV
+335 VALPSIIIGDII

-360 ANNEML
+360 ASNEML
-366 TDVKLSI
+366 TDVKLSLT
-373 IVIILII
+373 VIILII

-403 KVSPIDA
+403 KVSPIEA
-410 SRYNEIQIKKKYK
+410 SRYNETTIKKKYK
-423 SEDISLGKLARRQV
+423 SENISLGKLARRQV
-437 FSNKFRFISIVL
+437 FSNKFRFVSIVL

-473 ISDVIATDYNI
+473 VSDVIATDYNI

-495 GSEDSIKDNFIDEI
+495 GSEDGINEKFIDEI
-509 ENQKGFKAGGALYY
+509 ENHKGFKAGGALYY
-523 YGYEYDYQ
+523 YGYEHTYP
-531 DIKIEDN
+531 DIKIEDHRI
-538 KVAPILLGIDD
+538 APILFGIDEF
-549 YLINKQKFI
+549 LINKQKI
-558 DGEFDKDK
+558 TEGDFDKDK
-566 WQTGNYIIIGEYGD
+566 WQTGNYVMLGEYGD
-580 KKSAFKAG
+580 KKSAFKTG

-594 VKNKIKEVQVMGKV
+594 VKNKVKEVQVMGKV
-608 EYNFSIGL
+608 EYNFSNGL

-628 ESSPTLGLEYIYM
+628 ESSPTLDLEYIYM

-650 GDQSI
+650 GDKSVL
-655 MSYGFDVEDSEKENF
+655 SYGFDVEKSEKENF

-679 NPDFS
+679 EPDFS

-693 SFKDFKNLIEF
+693 SIMNYKNLIEF
-704 VGYSL
+704 AGYSL

-722 NIIAT
+722 NVIAT
-727 EILRNMVNLSIL
+727 EVLRNMVNLSIL
-739 EAIGMTKRN
+739 EAIGMTKKN
-748 IKKYLIK
+748 IKKYLVK
-755 KNLIYSISS
+755 KNLIYSLCG
-764 LVFSFIVMLLVDKF
+764 LVFSFIIMLLVDQY
-778 ILIDFMA
+778 ILIGFM
-785 ETKWTSYKFVI
+785 EQTKWTSFRFVI
-796 MPLILVNFVNIIIG
+796 RPLILVNLANIIIG
-810 IIFTGGFY
+810 ILFTCKFY

-827 DRIRSLE
+827 GRIKSLE

>member
-1 MEGWWEIMKVKNKA
+1 MESWWKIMKVKNKA
-15 YIRSLAKNILN
+15 YIRRLAKNILN

-66 TIGTISH
+66 TVGTISH
-73 GSFKDIS
+73 GSFKELS

-109 VMAELSYMDKKGF
+109 ISAELSYMDNKGF

-136 KENEVFLDIST
+136 KENDVFIDLAT

-160 IEVPFKIEKAYT
+160 IEVPFNIEKPYT
-172 GEVIEKK
+172 GEIIEKK

-192 IDSNVGVGQI
+192 IDSNVGVGQV

-208 VDKLSI
+208 VDKLSL
-214 PKNNSDLEV
+214 PENNKDLEV
-223 MLNNS
+223 MLKNS
-228 FKIGDKL
+228 FMIRDKL

-247 DNPGNLSDK
+247 DNPGDLSDK
-256 EIRIGVNFAYL
+256 EVRIGVNFAYL
-267 LSGDSSFD
+267 LSGDNSFD
-275 FKTFLPFL
+275 FNTFLPFL

-289 IVAGYLIINNIF
+289 MVAGYLIINNIF

-327 LVHLESLA
+327 LVHLQSIAASL
-335 VALPAIIVGDIV
+335 PSIIVGDIV

-360 ANNEML
+360 ANNAML
-366 TDVKLSI
+366 TDIKLSLT
-373 IVIILII
+373 VIILII
-380 LFSTAFTLLTVF
+380 LFSTAFTLLTVS
-392 LSVMRPARYAA
+392 LSVMKPARYAA

-410 SRYNEIQIKKKYK
+410 SRYNETTIKKKYK
-423 SEDISLGKLARRQV
+423 SENISLGKLARRQV
-437 FSNKFRFISIVL
+437 FSNKFRFISIIL
-449 SISLSAVI
+449 SMSLSAVI

-495 GSEDSIKDNFIDEI
+495 GSDDEINKDFIDKI
-509 ENQKGFKAGGALYY
+509 ENQKGFKSGGALYS
-523 YGYEYDYQ
+523 YGYKYYYP
-531 DIKIEDN
+531 DIKIED
-538 KVAPILLGIDD
+538 KKIAPFLFGIDD
-549 YLINKQKFI
+549 YLINKQKFT
-558 DGEFDKDK
+558 DGEFDKEK
-566 WQTGNYIIIGEYGD
+566 WKTGNYVIIGEKIHNNSDYKTD
-580 KKSAFKAG
+580 

-594 VKNKIKEVQVMGKV
+594 VKNKIKEVQVMGKF
-608 EYNFSIGL
+608 EYNFSNGL
-616 RYFPVIKEDVND
+616 RYFPVIKENVND
-628 ESSPTLGLEYIYM
+628 QSSPTLALEYIYM
-641 NPNEYKELT
+641 NPNEYNKLT
-650 GDQSI
+650 GDESI
-655 MSYGFDVEDSEKENF
+655 MSYGFDVADSEKENF

-679 NPDFS
+679 NPGFS
-684 YDSRDLQIK
+684 YDSRKLQIK
-693 SFKDFKNLIEF
+693 SIMEFKNLIEF
-704 VGYSL
+704 AGYSL

-722 NIIAT
+722 NVIAT

-739 EAIGMTKRN
+739 EAIGMTKKN
-748 IKKYLIK
+748 IKKYLVK
-755 KNLIYSISS
+755 KNLIYSLCGLI
-764 LVFSFIVMLLVDKF
+764 FSFIIMLLVDKY
-778 ILIDFMA
+778 ILMDFM
-785 ETKWTSYKFVI
+785 EQTKWTSYKFVI
-796 MPLILVNFVNIIIG
+796 MPLILVNLVNIIIG
-810 IIFTGGFY
+810 IIFTGRFY

-827 DRIRSLE
+827 DRIKSLE

>member
-1 MEGWWEIMKVKNKA
+1 MKVKNKA
-15 YIRSLAKNILN
+15 YIRRLAKSILN

-66 TIGTISH
+66 TVGTISH

-80 DEDVEILTHDKD
+80 DEDVEILTQDKD
-92 IKDFSVRE
+92 IKDFSVRD

-122 EWSLIEKVK
+122 EWSLIEKVN

-136 KENEVFLDIST
+136 KENDVFIDLAT

-160 IEVPFKIEKAYT
+160 IEVPFTIEKPYT
-172 GEVIEKK
+172 REIIEKK
-179 SDKFIISGTFQNP
+179 RDKFIISGTFQNP

-208 VDKLSI
+208 VDKLSL
-214 PKNNSDLEV
+214 PKNNNDVEV
-223 MLNNS
+223 MLKNS
-228 FKIGDKL
+228 FMIRDKL
-235 LKIAERNGYKVA
+235 LKIAEKNGYKVV
-247 DNPGNLSDK
+247 DDPGNLSDK
-256 EIRIGVNFAYL
+256 EIRIGVNFAYIF
-267 LSGDSSFD
+267 SGDNSFD
-275 FKTFLPFL
+275 FNTFLPYL

-289 IVAGYLIINNIF
+289 MVAGYLIINNIF

-335 VALPAIIVGDIV
+335 VALPSIIVGDIV
-347 GISIGKIILNKIF
+347 GISIGKIILIKIF

-366 TDVKLSI
+366 TDVRLSLA
-373 IVIILII
+373 VIILII

-392 LSVMRPARYAA
+392 LSVMRPARFAA

-410 SRYNEIQIKKKYK
+410 SRYNENKIKRKYK

-473 ISDVIATDYNI
+473 ISDVIVTDYNI
-484 ASPKYFRYMYS
+484 ASPKYFRYMYLD
-495 GSEDSIKDNFIDEI
+495 SEEGIDKKFIDEI
-509 ENQKGFKAGGALYY
+509 ENHKGYKSGGALYSS
-523 YGYEYDYQ
+523 GYEHTYPE
-531 DIKIEDN
+531 IKIEDK
-538 KVAPILLGIDD
+538 KVAPLLFGMDEF
-549 YLINKQKFI
+549 LINKQKFI
-558 DGEFDKDK
+558 DGEFDKEK

-580 KKSAFKAG
+580 KKSAFKMG

-594 VKNKIKEVQVMGKV
+594 VKNKAKEVQVMGKID
-608 EYNFSIGL
+608 YNFSNGL
-616 RYFPVIKEDVND
+616 RYFLVVKEDIND
-628 ESSPTLGLEYIYM
+628 ESSPILDLEYIYM
-641 NPNEYKELT
+641 NPELYENLI
-650 GDQSI
+650 GDKSI
-655 MSYGFDVEDSEKENF
+655 MSYGFDVEDSEKDNF
-670 DKLLKSFEN
+670 DKLLKTFEN
-679 NPDFS
+679 EPGFS

-693 SFKDFKNLIEF
+693 SIMNFKNLIEF
-704 VGYSL
+704 AGYSL

-722 NIIAT
+722 NVIAT

-739 EAIGMTKRN
+739 EAIGMTKKN
-748 IKKYLIK
+748 IKKYLVK
-755 KNLIYSISS
+755 KNLIYSLCG
-764 LVFSFIVMLLVDKF
+764 LVFSFIIMLLVDKY
-778 ILIDFMA
+778 ILIGFM
-785 ETKWTSYKFVI
+785 EQTKWTSYKFVI
-796 MPLILVNFVNIIIG
+796 MPLILVNLVNIIIG
-810 IIFTGGFY
+810 IIFTGKFY

-827 DRIRSLE
+827 ERIRSLE

>member
-1 MEGWWEIMKVKNKA
+1 MKVKNKA
-15 YIRSLAKNILN
+15 YIKRLAKNILN

-73 GSFKDIS
+73 GSFKELSDKDIN
-80 DEDVEILTHDKD
+80 ILSKDKD
-92 IKDFSVRE
+92 IKEFSTRE

-109 VMAELSYMDKKGF
+109 ISAELSYIDKNGYK
-122 EWSLIEKVK
+122 WSLIEKVK

-136 KENEVFLDIST
+136 KENDVFIDLAT

-160 IEVPFKIEKAYT
+160 IEVPFNIEKPYI
-172 GEVIEKK
+172 GEIIEKK
-179 SDKFIISGTFQNP
+179 RDKFKISGTFQNP

-208 VDKLSI
+208 IDKLSL
-214 PKNNSDLEV
+214 PENNKDLEV
-223 MLNNS
+223 MLKNS
-228 FKIGDKL
+228 FMIRDRL

-247 DNPGNLSDK
+247 DSPGNLSDK

-289 IVAGYLIINNIF
+289 MVAGYLIINNIF

-327 LVHLESLA
+327 LIHLESLA
-335 VALPAIIVGDIV
+335 VALPSIIVGDIV

-360 ANNEML
+360 ASNEML

-373 IVIILII
+373 TVMVLII

-410 SRYNEIQIKKKYK
+410 SKYNETQVKKKYK
-423 SEDISLGKLARRQV
+423 SNSISLGKLAKRQV

-484 ASPKYFRYMYS
+484 ASPKYFRYMYL
-495 GSEDSIKDNFIDEI
+495 GSEEGINKKFIDEI
-509 ENQKGFKAGGALYY
+509 ENYKGFKDGGALYS
-523 YGYEYDYQ
+523 YGYEYSYPS
-531 DIKIEDN
+531 IKIKDH
-538 KVAPILLGIDD
+538 KVAPILFGMDD

-558 DGEFDKDK
+558 DGEFDKEK

-594 VKNKIKEVQVMGKV
+594 VNNKVKEVQVMGKV
-608 EYNFSIGL
+608 EYNFSNGL
-616 RYFPVIKEDVND
+616 RYFPVIKEDKYN

-641 NPNEYKELT
+641 NPNEYSKLT
-650 GDQSI
+650 GDNSI

-679 NPDFS
+679 EPGFS

-693 SFKDFKNLIEF
+693 SIMKFKNLIEF
-704 VGYSL
+704 AGYSL

-722 NIIAT
+722 NVIAT

-739 EAIGMTKRN
+739 EAIGMTKKN
-748 IKKYLIK
+748 IKKYLVK
-755 KNLIYSISS
+755 KNLIYSLCG
-764 LVFSFIVMLLVDKF
+764 LVFSFIIMLLVDKY
-778 ILIDFMA
+778 ILIGFM
-785 ETKWTSYKFVI
+785 EQTKWTSYKFVI

-810 IIFTGGFY
+810 IIFTGRFY

-827 DRIRSLE
+827 DRIKSLE

>member
-1 MEGWWEIMKVKNKA
+1 MKVKNKA
-15 YIRSLAKNILN
+15 YIRRLAKSILN

-66 TIGTISH
+66 TVGTISH
-73 GSFKDIS
+73 GSFKDIC

-109 VMAELSYMDKKGF
+109 VMAELSYMNKKGF

-131 GKFPE
+131 GEFPE
-136 KENEVFLDIST
+136 KDNQVFIDIAT

-160 IEVPFKIEKAYT
+160 IEVPFTIEKPYT
-172 GEVIEKK
+172 GEIIKK
-179 SDKFIISGTFQNP
+179 RSDKFIISGTFQNP

-208 VDKLSI
+208 VDKLSL
-214 PKNNSDLEV
+214 PENNKDLEV
-223 MLNNS
+223 MLKNS
-228 FKIGDKL
+228 FMIKDKL

-247 DNPGNLSDK
+247 DSPGNLSDK
-256 EIRIGVNFAYL
+256 EIRIGVNFAYI
-267 LSGDSSFD
+267 LSRGDNAD
-275 FKTFLPFL
+275 FLIFLPAL
-283 AFLILV
+283 LLLILV
-289 IVAGYLIINNIF
+289 MIAGFLIINNIF
-301 KISVNEDIKLLG
+301 KISVNEDINLIG
-313 LLKTIGMTKPQIKK
+313 LLKTIGMTKVQVKK
-327 LVHLESLA
+327 LVHLESFI
-335 VALPAIIVGDIV
+335 VSIPSIIIGNAI

-360 ANNEML
+360 STNVMLANIN
-366 TDVKLSI
+366 LSLAL
-373 IVIILII
+373 ILLVI
-380 LFSTAFTLLTVF
+380 LFSTIFTLLTVF
-392 LSVMRPARYAA
+392 LSVMSPAKYAA
-403 KVSPIDA
+403 KISPIDA
-410 SRYNEIQIKKKYK
+410 SKYNETQVKKEYK
-423 SEDISLGKLARRQV
+423 SNSISLGKLAKRQV
-437 FSNKFRFISIVL
+437 FSNKFRFVSIVL
-449 SISLSAVI
+449 SMSLSAVI

-462 TYTGNIDLEKG
+462 TYTSNIDLEKG
-473 ISDVIATDYNI
+473 ISDVIVTDYNI

-495 GSEDSIKDNFIDEI
+495 GSEDGINEKYIGEI
-509 ENQKGFKAGGALYY
+509 ENHKGFKSGGALYS
-523 YGYEYDYQ
+523 YGYEYTYP

-549 YLINKQKFI
+549 YLINKQKII
-558 DGEFDKDK
+558 DGEFDKEK
-566 WQTGNYIIIGEYGD
+566 WQTGNNVIIGEYGD

-588 DKIKIN
+588 DKIKIK
-594 VKNKIKEVQVMGKV
+594 VKNSIKEVQIMGKIN
-608 EYNFSIGL
+608 YNFSDGL
-616 RYFPVIKEDVND
+616 RYYPIIQENQFD
-628 ESSPTLGLEYIYM
+628 ESSPELDLEYFYL
-641 NPNEYKELT
+641 NPNLYKELT
-650 GDQSI
+650 GDNSI

-670 DKLLKSFEN
+670 DKLLKTFEN
-679 NPDFS
+679 EPDFS

-722 NIIAT
+722 NVIAT

-739 EAIGMTKRN
+739 EAIGMTKKN
-748 IKKYLIK
+748 IKKYLVK
-755 KNLIYSISS
+755 KNLIYSLCG
-764 LVFSFIVMLLVDKF
+764 LVFSFIIMLLVDKF
-778 ILIDFMA
+778 ILMDFM
-785 ETKWTSYKFVI
+785 EQTQWTSYKFVI

-810 IIFTGGFY
+810 IIFTGRFY

>member
-1 MEGWWEIMKVKNKA
+1 MEGWREKMKVKNKA
-15 YIRSLAKNILN
+15 YIRRLAKSILN

-73 GSFKDIS
+73 GCFKELSDKDIN
-80 DEDVEILTHDKD
+80 ILSKDKD
-92 IKDFSVRE
+92 IKDFSIRE
-100 KVGILDDEK
+100 KVGILNDEK
-109 VMAELSYMDKKGF
+109 ISAELSYMDKNGF

-136 KENEVFLDIST
+136 KENDVFIDLAT

-160 IEVPFKIEKAYT
+160 IEIPYNIEKPYT
-172 GEVIEKK
+172 GEIIENK

-208 VDKLSI
+208 VDKLSL
-214 PKNNSDLEV
+214 PKNNSDLGV

-235 LKIAERNGYKVA
+235 LKIAERNGYKVV
-247 DNPGNLSDK
+247 DDPGNLSDK

-313 LLKTIGMTKPQIKK
+313 LLKTIGMTKPQIKR
-327 LVHLESLA
+327 LIHLESLA
-335 VALPAIIVGDIV
+335 VALPSIIIGDII

-360 ANNEML
+360 ASNEML
-366 TDVKLSI
+366 TDVKLSLA
-373 IVIILII
+373 VIILII

-392 LSVMRPARYAA
+392 LSVMRPARFAA

-410 SRYNEIQIKKKYK
+410 SRYNEIQIKNKYK

-462 TYTGNIDLEKG
+462 TYTSNIDLEKG

-495 GSEDSIKDNFIDEI
+495 GSEDGINEKYIGEI
-509 ENQKGFKAGGALYY
+509 ENHKGFKSGGALYS
-523 YGYEYDYQ
+523 YGYEYTYPV
-531 DIKIEDN
+531 IKIEDN

-549 YLINKQKFI
+549 YLINKQKII
-558 DGEFDKDK
+558 DGEFDKEK
-566 WQTGNYIIIGEYGD
+566 WQTGNYVIIGEYGD

-588 DKIKIN
+588 DKIKIK
-594 VKNKIKEVQVMGKV
+594 VKNSIKEVQIMGKIN
-608 EYNFSIGL
+608 YNFSDGL
-616 RYFPVIKEDVND
+616 RYFPIIQENQFD
-628 ESSPTLGLEYIYM
+628 ESSPELDLEYFYL
-641 NPNEYKELT
+641 NPNLYKELT
-650 GDQSI
+650 GDNSI
-655 MSYGFDVEDSEKENF
+655 MSYGFDVVDSEKENF

-679 NPDFS
+679 EPGFS

-722 NIIAT
+722 NVIAT

-739 EAIGMTKRN
+739 EAIGMTKKN
-748 IKKYLIK
+748 IKKYLVK
-755 KNLIYSISS
+755 KNLIYSLCGLI
-764 LVFSFIVMLLVDKF
+764 FSFIIMLLVDKYILMDF
-778 ILIDFMA
+778 I
-785 ETKWTSYKFVI
+785 EQTQWTSYKFVI

-810 IIFTGGFY
+810 IIFTGRFY

>member
-1 MEGWWEIMKVKNKA
+1 MKVKNKA
-15 YIRSLAKNILN
+15 YIVRLSKSILN

-55 LGKSMETQTMK
+55 LVKSMETQTMK
-66 TIGTISH
+66 TVGTISH

-80 DEDVEILTHDKD
+80 DEDIEILTQDKD

-136 KENEVFLDIST
+136 KENEIFIDLAT
-147 AKKLGYKGEIGEE
+147 AKKLGYKGEIGEV
-160 IEVPFKIEKAYT
+160 IEVPFNIEKTYT
-172 GEVIEKK
+172 GKIIEKR
-179 SDKFIISGTFQNP
+179 SEKFIISGTFQSP

-208 VDKLSI
+208 VDKLSL
-214 PKNNSDLEV
+214 PENNKDVEV
-223 MLNNS
+223 MLKNS
-228 FKIGDKL
+228 FMIRDKL

-247 DNPGNLSDK
+247 DNPGNLSGN

-267 LSGDSSFD
+267 FSGDSSFD
-275 FKTFLPFL
+275 LNTFIPYL

-289 IVAGYLIINNIF
+289 MVAGYLIINNIF

-327 LVHLESLA
+327 LVHRESLA

-366 TDVKLSI
+366 TDVKLSLM
-373 IVIILII
+373 VIILII

-410 SRYNEIQIKKKYK
+410 SRYNETTIKKKYK
-423 SEDISLGKLARRQV
+423 SENISLGKLARRQV

-462 TYTGNIDLEKG
+462 TYTSNIDLEKG
-473 ISDVIATDYNI
+473 ISDVIVTDYNI

-495 GSEDSIKDNFIDEI
+495 GSEDGIKDNFIDEI
-509 ENQKGFKAGGALYY
+509 ENQKGFKAG
-523 YGYEYDYQ
+523 
-531 DIKIEDN
+531 
-538 KVAPILLGIDD
+538 
-549 YLINKQKFI
+549 
-558 DGEFDKDK
+558 
-566 WQTGNYIIIGEYGD
+566 
-580 KKSAFKAG
+580 
-588 DKIKIN
+588 DKIKIK
-594 VKNKIKEVQVMGKV
+594 VKNSIKEVQIMGKIN
-608 EYNFSIGL
+608 YNFSDGL
-616 RYFPVIKEDVND
+616 RYYPIIQENQFD
-628 ESSPTLGLEYIYM
+628 ESSPELDLEYFYL
-641 NPNEYKELT
+641 NPNLYKELT

-679 NPDFS
+679 EPGFS

-693 SFKDFKNLIEF
+693 STMEFKNLIEF
-704 VGYSL
+704 AGYSL

-722 NIIAT
+722 NVIAT
-727 EILRNMVNLSIL
+727 EILKNMVNLSIL
-739 EAIGMTKRN
+739 EAIGMTKKN
-748 IKKYLIK
+748 IKKYLVK
-755 KNLIYSISS
+755 KNLIYSLCG
-764 LVFSFIVMLLVDKF
+764 LVFSFIIMLLVDKF
-778 ILIDFMA
+778 ILMDFM
-785 ETKWTSYKFVI
+785 EQTKWTSYKFVI
-796 MPLILVNFVNIIIG
+796 MPLILVNLVNIIIG
-810 IIFTGGFY
+810 IIFTDRFY

>member
-1 MEGWWEIMKVKNKA
+1 MKVKNKV
-15 YIRSLAKNILN
+15 YIRRLAKNILN

-73 GSFKDIS
+73 GSFKELS

-109 VMAELSYMDKKGF
+109 ISAELSYMDKKGF

-136 KENEVFLDIST
+136 KENDVFIDTAT

-160 IEVPFKIEKAYT
+160 IEIPYSIEKPYT
-172 GEVIEKK
+172 GEIIEKK

-202 YLSKAY
+202 YLSKTY
-208 VDKLSI
+208 VDKLLL
-214 PKNNSDLEV
+214 PENNNDVEV
-223 MLNNS
+223 MLKNS
-228 FKIGDKL
+228 FMIRNKL
-235 LKIAERNGYKVA
+235 LKIAERNGYKVVE
-247 DNPGNLSDK
+247 DPGNLSDK
-256 EIRIGVNFAYL
+256 EIRIGVNFAYI

-347 GISIGKIILNKIF
+347 GISIGKVILNKIF

-366 TDVKLSI
+366 TDVKLSLA
-373 IVIILII
+373 VIIIII

-410 SRYNEIQIKKKYK
+410 SRYNETTIKKKYK

-473 ISDVIATDYNI
+473 ISDVIVTDYNI
-484 ASPKYFRYMYS
+484 ASPKYFRYMYL
-495 GSEDSIKDNFIDEI
+495 GSEEEIDRKFIDEI
-509 ENQKGFKAGGALYY
+509 ENYKGFKEGGALYY
-523 YGYEYDYQ
+523 YGYEYSYP
-531 DIKIEDN
+531 DIKIEDH

-558 DGEFDKDK
+558 DGVFDKEK
-566 WQTGNYIIIGEYGD
+566 WQTGNYVIIGEYGD

-594 VKNKIKEVQVMGKV
+594 VKNKVKEVQVMGKV
-608 EYNFSIGL
+608 EYNFSNGL
-616 RYFPVIKEDVND
+616 RYFTVIKEDIND
-628 ESSPTLGLEYIYM
+628 ESSPTLSLEYIYM

-670 DKLLKSFEN
+670 DNLLKTFEN
-679 NPDFS
+679 EPDFS

-693 SFKDFKNLIEF
+693 STMEFKSLIEF
-704 VGYSL
+704 AGYSL

-722 NIIAT
+722 NVIAT

-739 EAIGMTKRN
+739 EAIGMTKKN
-748 IKKYLIK
+748 IKKYLVK
-755 KNLIYSISS
+755 KNLIYSLCG
-764 LVFSFIVMLLVDKF
+764 LVFSFIIMLLVDKY
-778 ILIDFMA
+778 ILIGFM
-785 ETKWTSYKFVI
+785 EQTQWTSYKFVI
-796 MPLILVNFVNIIIG
+796 MPLILVNLVNIIIG
-810 IIFTGGFY
+810 IIFTGRFY

>member
-1 MEGWWEIMKVKNKA
+1 MKVKNKA
-15 YIRSLAKNILN
+15 YIRHLAKNILN

-55 LGKSMETQTMK
+55 LGKSIETQTMK

-73 GSFKDIS
+73 GSFKELSDKDIN
-80 DEDVEILTHDKD
+80 ILSKDKD
-92 IKDFSVRE
+92 IKEFSIIE

-109 VMAELSYMDKKGF
+109 ISAELSYMDKNGF

-131 GKFPE
+131 GKLPE
-136 KENEVFLDIST
+136 KEKDVFIDLAT

-160 IEVPFKIEKAYT
+160 IEIPYNIEKPYI
-172 GEVIEKK
+172 GEIIEKR
-179 SDKFIISGTFQNP
+179 SEKFIISGTFQNP
-192 IDSNVGVGQI
+192 INSNVGVGQI

-208 VDKLSI
+208 VDKLSL
-214 PKNNSDLEV
+214 PENNKDLEV
-223 MLNNS
+223 MLKNS
-228 FKIGDKL
+228 FMIRDKL
-235 LKIAERNGYKVA
+235 LKIADRNGYKVA
-247 DNPGNLSDK
+247 DNPGVLLDK
-256 EIRIGVNFAYL
+256 EVRIGVNFAYL
-267 LSGDSSFD
+267 LSGDNSFD
-275 FKTFLPFL
+275 FNTFLPYL

-289 IVAGYLIINNIF
+289 MVAGYLIINNIF

-327 LVHLESLA
+327 LVHLQSIAASL
-335 VALPAIIVGDIV
+335 PSIIVGDIV

-366 TDVKLSI
+366 TDVKLSLT
-373 IVIILII
+373 VIILII

-392 LSVMRPARYAA
+392 LSVMKPARYAA

-410 SRYNEIQIKKKYK
+410 SRYNETTIKKKYK
-423 SEDISLGKLARRQV
+423 SENISLGKLARRQV
-437 FSNKFRFISIVL
+437 FSNKFRFISIIL
-449 SISLSAVI
+449 SMSLSAVI

-473 ISDVIATDYNI
+473 ISDVISTDYNI
-484 ASPKYFRYMYS
+484 ASPKYFRYMYL
-495 GSEDSIKDNFIDEI
+495 GSEEGIDKTFIDKI

-523 YGYEYDYQ
+523 YGYEYAYPS
-531 DIKIEDN
+531 IKIEDN

-558 DGEFDKDK
+558 DGEFDKNK
-566 WQTGNYIIIGEYGD
+566 WKTGNYVIIGEYGD
-580 KKSAFKAG
+580 KKSSFKTG

-594 VKNKIKEVQVMGKV
+594 VKNKIKEVQVMGKF
-608 EYNFSIGL
+608 EYNFSNGL
-616 RYFPVIKEDVND
+616 RYFPVIKENIND
-628 ESSPTLGLEYIYM
+628 QSSPTLGLEYIYM
-641 NPNEYKELT
+641 NPNEYNKLT
-650 GDQSI
+650 GDESI

-670 DKLLKSFEN
+670 DELLKSFEN
-679 NPDFS
+679 DPGFS
-684 YDSRDLQIK
+684 YDSRELQIK
-693 SFKDFKNLIEF
+693 SIMDFKNLIEF
-704 VGYSL
+704 AGYSL

-722 NIIAT
+722 NVIAT

-739 EAIGMTKRN
+739 EAIGMTKKN
-748 IKKYLIK
+748 IKKYLVK
-755 KNLIYSISS
+755 KNLIYSLCG
-764 LVFSFIVMLLVDKF
+764 LVFSFIIILLVDKF
-778 ILIDFMA
+778 ILMDFMA
-785 ETKWTSYKFVI
+785 ATKWTSYKFVI

-810 IIFTGGFY
+810 ILFTGRFY

>member
-1 MEGWWEIMKVKNKA
+1 MKVKNKA
-15 YIRSLAKNILN
+15 YIRPLAKSILN

-55 LGKSMETQTMK
+55 LEKSIETQTMK

-73 GSFKDIS
+73 GSFKELSDKDIEVLS
-80 DEDVEILTHDKD
+80 KDKD
-92 IKDFSVRE
+92 IKEFSIRE

-109 VMAELSYMDKKGF
+109 ISAELSYIDNNGF

-136 KENEVFLDIST
+136 KENDVFIDLAT

-160 IEVPFKIEKAYT
+160 IEVPFTIEKPYT
-172 GEVIEKK
+172 GEIIKK
-179 SDKFIISGTFQNP
+179 RSEKFIISGTFQNP

-208 VDKLSI
+208 VDKLSL
-214 PKNNSDLEV
+214 PENNKDLEV
-223 MLNNS
+223 MLKNS
-228 FKIGDKL
+228 FMIRDKL
-235 LKIAERNGYKVA
+235 LKIAERNGYKVV
-247 DNPGNLSDK
+247 DDPGNLSDK

-283 AFLILV
+283 AFLIFV

-313 LLKTIGMTKPQIKK
+313 LLKTIGMTKPQIKR
-327 LVHLESLA
+327 LIHLESLA
-335 VALPAIIVGDIV
+335 ASLPSIIVGDIV

-366 TDVKLSI
+366 TDVKLSLT
-373 IVIILII
+373 VIILII
-380 LFSTAFTLLTVF
+380 VFSTAFTLLTVF

-403 KVSPIDA
+403 KISPIDA
-410 SRYNEIQIKKKYK
+410 SKYNETQVKKKYK
-423 SEDISLGKLARRQV
+423 SNSISLGKLAKRQV
-437 FSNKFRFISIVL
+437 FSNKFRFVSIVL
-449 SISLSAVI
+449 SMSLSAVI
-457 LNSVL
+457 LNSIL
-462 TYTGNIDLEKG
+462 TYTSNIDLEKG
-473 ISDVIATDYNI
+473 ISDVIVTDYNI

-495 GSEDSIKDNFIDEI
+495 GSEDGIKNNFIDEI

-523 YGYEYDYQ
+523 YGYEYAYP

-549 YLINKQKFI
+549 YLINKEKFI
-558 DGEFDKDK
+558 EGEFNKDK
-566 WQTGNYIIIGEYGD
+566 WNNGSYAIVGEDSD
-580 KKSAFKAG
+580 KKSLFKAG
-588 DKIKIN
+588 DKIKIK
-594 VKNKIKEVQVMGKV
+594 VKNSIKEVQIMGKV
-608 EYNFSIGL
+608 EYNFSDGL
-616 RYFPVIKEDVND
+616 RYYPIIQENQFD
-628 ESSPTLGLEYIYM
+628 ESSPELDLEYFYL
-641 NPNEYKELT
+641 NPNLYKELT
-650 GDQSI
+650 GDNSI

-670 DKLLKSFEN
+670 DKLLKPFEN
-679 NPDFS
+679 EPGFS
-684 YDSRDLQIK
+684 YDSRNLQIK

-722 NIIAT
+722 NVIAT
-727 EILRNMVNLSIL
+727 EILRNMVSLSIL
-739 EAIGMTKRN
+739 EAIGMTKKN
-748 IKKYLIK
+748 IKKYLVK
-755 KNLIYSISS
+755 KNLIYSLCG
-764 LVFSFIVMLLVDKF
+764 LVFSFIIMLLVDKY
-778 ILIDFMA
+778 ILIDFM
-785 ETKWTSYKFVI
+785 EQTKWTSYKFVI
-796 MPLILVNFVNIIIG
+796 MPLILVNCVNIIIG
-810 IIFTGGFY
+810 ILFTGRFY
-818 EKHSQNSLV
+818 EKHSQNSVV
-827 DRIRSLE
+827 DRIRNID

>member
-1 MEGWWEIMKVKNKA
+1 MKVKNKA

-34 LLLAIALTSI
+34 LLGAIALTSI

-49 FSVALG
+49 FSVAFG
-55 LGKSMETQTMK
+55 LGKSMEVQTMK
-66 TIGTISH
+66 TIGSISH
-73 GSFKDIS
+73 GSFKELS
-80 DEDVEILTHDKD
+80 DKDVKILTQDKD

-109 VMAELSYMDKKGF
+109 VTAELSYMDKKGF
-122 EWSLIEKVK
+122 EWSLMEKVK
-131 GKFPE
+131 GKFSE
-136 KENEVFLDIST
+136 KENEVFIDIST

-160 IEVPFKIEKAYT
+160 IEIPYNIEKPYI
-172 GEVIEKK
+172 GEIIEKR
-179 SDKFIISGTFQNP
+179 SDKFIISGTFQSP

-208 VDKLSI
+208 VDKLSL
-214 PKNNSDLEV
+214 PENNKDLEV
-223 MLNNS
+223 MLKNS
-228 FKIGDKL
+228 FMIRDKI
-235 LKIAERNGYKVA
+235 LKIAERNGYKVV
-247 DNPGNLSDK
+247 DEPGNLSDK

-267 LSGDSSFD
+267 LSGDNSFD
-275 FKTFLPFL
+275 FNTFLPYL

-366 TDVKLSI
+366 TDVKLSLL
-373 IVIILII
+373 VIILII
-380 LFSTAFTLLTVF
+380 LFSTAFTLITVF
-392 LSVMRPARYAA
+392 LSVMRPARFAA

-410 SRYNEIQIKKKYK
+410 SRYNETTIKKKYK

-473 ISDVIATDYNI
+473 ISDVISTDYNI

-495 GSEDSIKDNFIDEI
+495 GSEDGIKDNFIDEI

-523 YGYEYDYQ
+523 YGYEYAYP

-538 KVAPILLGIDD
+538 KFAPILLGIDD

-558 DGEFDKDK
+558 DGEFDSDK
-566 WQTGNYIIIGEYGD
+566 WQTGNYVIIGEYGD

-594 VKNKIKEVQVMGKV
+594 VKNKVKEVQVMGKV
-608 EYNFSIGL
+608 EYNFSNGL
-616 RYFPVIKEDVND
+616 RYFPVIKENIND
-628 ESSPTLGLEYIYM
+628 ESSPTLSLEYIYM

-670 DKLLKSFEN
+670 DNLLKTFEN
-679 NPDFS
+679 EPDFS

-722 NIIAT
+722 NVIAT

-739 EAIGMTKRN
+739 EAIGMTKKN
-748 IKKYLIK
+748 IKKYLVK
-755 KNLIYSISS
+755 KNLIYSLCG
-764 LVFSFIVMLLVDKF
+764 LVFSFIIMLLVDKY
-778 ILIDFMA
+778 ILIDFM
-785 ETKWTSYKFVI
+785 EQTKWTSYKFVI

-810 IIFTGGFY
+810 VIFTRMFY
-818 EKHSQNSLV
+818 KKHSQNSLV

>member
-1 MEGWWEIMKVKNKA
+1 MKVKNKA
-15 YIRSLAKNILN
+15 YIVRLSKNILN

-73 GSFKDIS
+73 GSFKELSDKDIN
-80 DEDVEILTHDKD
+80 ILSKDKD
-92 IKDFSVRE
+92 IKEFSIRE

-109 VMAELSYMDKKGF
+109 ISAELSYIDKNGY

-131 GKFPE
+131 GKLPE
-136 KENEVFLDIST
+136 KEKEVFIDIAT

-160 IEVPFKIEKAYT
+160 IEIPFNIEKPYI
-172 GEVIEKK
+172 GEIIEKR

-208 VDKLSI
+208 VDRLSL
-214 PKNNSDLEV
+214 PENNKDLEV
-223 MLNNS
+223 MLKNS
-228 FKIGDKL
+228 FMIRDKL
-235 LKIAERNGYKVA
+235 LKIAERNGYRVA

-256 EIRIGVNFAYL
+256 EIRIGVNFAYPF
-267 LSGDSSFD
+267 SGDNSFD
-275 FKTFLPFL
+275 FNTFLPYL

-289 IVAGYLIINNIF
+289 MVAGYLIINNIF

-335 VALPAIIVGDIV
+335 ASIPSIIVGDIV
-347 GISIGKIILNKIF
+347 GISIGKVILNKIF
-360 ANNEML
+360 VSNEML
-366 TDVKLSI
+366 ADIKLSLT
-373 IVIILII
+373 VILLII

-392 LSVMRPARYAA
+392 LSVMRPAKYAA

-410 SRYNEIQIKKKYK
+410 SRYNETTIKKKYK
-423 SEDISLGKLARRQV
+423 SENISLGKLARRQV
-437 FSNKFRFISIVL
+437 FSNKFRFISIIL
-449 SISLSAVI
+449 SMSLSAVI

-473 ISDVIATDYNI
+473 ISDVIVTGYNI
-484 ASPKYFRYMYS
+484 ASPKYFRYMYL
-495 GSEDSIKDNFIDEI
+495 GSEEGIDKKFIDEI

-523 YGYEYDYQ
+523 YGYEYDFP

-549 YLINKQKFI
+549 YLINKQKI
-558 DGEFDKDK
+558 TDGEFDKDK
-566 WQTGNYIIIGEYGD
+566 WQTGNYVIIGEYGD
-580 KKSAFKAG
+580 KKSSFKAG

-594 VKNKIKEVQVMGKV
+594 VKNKVKEVQVMGKF
-608 EYNFSIGL
+608 EYNFSNGL
-616 RYFPVIKEDVND
+616 RYFPVIREDKYN
-628 ESSPTLGLEYIYM
+628 ESSPTLDLEYIYM
-641 NPNEYKELT
+641 NPNEYRELT
-650 GDQSI
+650 GDKSI

-670 DKLLKSFEN
+670 DNLLKSFEN
-679 NPDFS
+679 EPDFS

-693 SFKDFKNLIEF
+693 SIMNFKNLIEF
-704 VGYSL
+704 AGYSL

-722 NIIAT
+722 NVIAT

-739 EAIGMTKRN
+739 EAIGMTKKN
-748 IKKYLIK
+748 IKKYLVK

-764 LVFSFIVMLLVDKF
+764 LVFSFIMMLLVNKF
-778 ILIDFMA
+778 ILIDFM
-785 ETKWTSYKFVI
+785 EQTQWTSYKFVI
-796 MPLILVNFVNIIIG
+796 MPLIIVNFVNIIIG
-810 IIFTGGFY
+810 IIFTGKFY

-827 DRIRSLE
+827 DRIKSLE

>member
-15 YIRSLAKNILN
+15 YIRRLAKNILN

-66 TIGTISH
+66 TVGTISH
-73 GSFKDIS
+73 GSFKDIC

-131 GKFPE
+131 GEFPE
-136 KENEVFLDIST
+136 KDNQVFIDIAT

-160 IEVPFKIEKAYT
+160 IEVPFTIEKPYT
-172 GEVIEKK
+172 GEIIEKK
-179 SDKFIISGTFQNP
+179 SDKFIISGTFQSP

-202 YLSKAY
+202 YLSKVY
-208 VDKLSI
+208 VDKLSL
-214 PKNNSDLEV
+214 PENNNDVEV
-223 MLNNS
+223 MLKNS
-228 FKIGDKL
+228 FMIRDKL
-235 LKIAERNGYKVA
+235 LKIAERNGYKVVE
-247 DNPGNLSDK
+247 DPGNLSDK

-301 KISVNEDIKLLG
+301 KISINEDIKLLG

-327 LVHLESLA
+327 LIHLESLA

-366 TDVKLSI
+366 TDVRLSLA
-373 IVIILII
+373 VIILII

-410 SRYNEIQIKKKYK
+410 SRYNEIEVKNKYN
-423 SEDISLGKLARRQV
+423 SDNISLGKLARRQV

-473 ISDVIATDYNI
+473 ISDVIVTDYNI

-495 GSEDSIKDNFIDEI
+495 GSEDGIKDNFIDEI
-509 ENQKGFKAGGALYY
+509 EDQKGFKAGGALYS
-523 YGYEYDYQ
+523 YGYEYSFPS
-531 DIKIEDN
+531 IKIEDH

-558 DGEFDKDK
+558 DGEFDKEK
-566 WQTGNYIIIGEYGD
+566 WQTGNYIIVGEYAN
-580 KKSAFKAG
+580 KKSAFKSG
-588 DKIKIN
+588 DKINIKVN
-594 VKNKIKEVQVMGKV
+594 NKVKEVQVMGKF
-608 EYNFSIGL
+608 EYNFSNGL
-616 RYFPVIKEDVND
+616 RYFPVIKEDIND
-628 ESSPTLGLEYIYM
+628 ESSPTLSLEYIYM

-670 DKLLKSFEN
+670 DNLLKTFEN
-679 NPDFS
+679 EPGFS

-693 SFKDFKNLIEF
+693 STMEFKNLIEF
-704 VGYSL
+704 AGYSL

-722 NIIAT
+722 NVIAT

-739 EAIGMTKRN
+739 EAIGMTKKN
-748 IKKYLIK
+748 IKKYLVK
-755 KNLIYSISS
+755 KNLIYSLCG
-764 LVFSFIVMLLVDKF
+764 LVFSFIIMLLVDKF
-778 ILIDFMA
+778 ILMDFM
-785 ETKWTSYKFVI
+785 EQTQWTSYKFVI

-810 IIFTGGFY
+810 ILFTGRFY